1 MAYDEAARR
10 LYGPDAYLNLPHLQP
25 NSNHLIKSQKF
36 KWFPSKNFISM
47 FPSCGLLNINAQPSV
62 HVIHQRLQELK
73 QNGIQSQFPSSSSSS
88 CDSKAEGQTMSDLT
102 QVENLAVEE
111 KDAGISSDKM
121 LGACEEKPQIDLNEF
136 LQQLGILKEE
146 RQYEAIDSTVSVAM
160 PDASLRGWGDELG
173 AFADKTF
180 NWDTLIEMHGIADQG
195 AEAGHLQAYDYS
207 EELSFP
213 TSIWNF

>member
-25 NSNHLIKSQKF
+25 NSNPLIKSHKF

-73 QNGIQSQFPSSSSSS
+73 QNGVQGQTPSSSTSSV
-88 CDSKAEGQTMSDLT
+88 QTMSDKT
-102 QVENLAVEE
+102 QVENPAVKE
-111 KDAGISSDKM
+111 KDAEISSDKM

-146 RQYEAIDSTVSVAM
+146 RQSDSEATDVAGSFAA
-160 PDASLRGWGDELG
+160 PDASLNNYGDELG
-173 AFADKTF
+173 AFADKAF

-195 AEAGHLQAYDYS
+195 AEASNFQVYDFN

-213 TSIWNF
+213 NSIWNF